1 MTEISAPSL
10 WFFSLN
16 DIFEKYR
23 KNEKQNMKVKNL
35 SCGFSYLCR
44 EKNGSS
50 CIFGFHSILKWT
62 SKKSPPTYAQE
73 MKTFPLLVPRWH
85 HSSFCKTSN
94 LKKEFA
100 DVWIGWSL
108 IQRVLKCLW
117 RACQC
122 LQWVLDQAPWDTR
135 KQISKGNYFP
145 LLCPPCSHS
154 HREHSSLTIFTEAP
168 ETACTV
174 LESQM
179 IEGTGFCPLIHFQ

>member
-1 MTEISAPSL
+1 
-10 WFFSLN
+10 
-16 DIFEKYR
+16 
-23 KNEKQNMKVKNL
+23 MKVKNL

-73 MKTFPLLVPRWH
+73 MKTFPLLIPRWH

-94 LKKEFA
+94 LKKKFA

-117 RACQC
+117 QACQC
-122 LQWVLDQAPWDTR
+122 LQRVLDQAPWDTR
-135 KQISKGNYFP
+135 KQIFKGIYFP
-145 LLCPPCSHS
+145 VMPSLQPFPQRAQLTDYFHRSPGNSMHS
-154 HREHSSLTIFTEAP
+154 IRKLDDRRHWILSFDTFPVEMCWFPSPKCFWINF
-168 ETACTV
+168 V
-174 LESQM
+174 
-179 IEGTGFCPLIHFQ
+179 